1 MRVIKD
7 YKYCP
12 EIARGGLLA
21 IGNFDSLHLGH
32 KYLLKKAKEV
42 ADSKGIKFNV
52 MTFDP
57 HPSEFFNASE
67 GCITITPIREKLEM
81 FEEVGVDFVF
91 LQKFSAEFSQK
102 TPRMFISEIVEYLQI
117 KHLFVGENFYFGH
130 NKDGDFSTIQE
141 ASQEYSFSFT
151 ISPMLKFEKGNAI
164 SSSAVRMCLLKGD
177 IEQASKMLGYHYF
190 ISGHVE
196 DGSKVGNKI
205 GFPTINLKS
214 ERRLLPKNGAYT
226 ASIYIEGDN
235 CKYYGVASIED
246 NEKLAPSL
254 KMHLLNFHD
263 DVIGK
268 NVKIMLHQYIR
279 AQKHCSSLKD
289 IASQSSKDKI
299 KAQQYFESLNA

>member
-1 MRVIKD
+1 MRVIRD

-12 EIARGGLLA
+12 EIARGGLIA

-67 GCITITPIREKLEM
+67 GCITIMPMREKLEM
-81 FEEVGVDFVF
+81 LEEVGVDFVF
-91 LQKFSAEFSQK
+91 LQKFDSEFSKKSPK
-102 TPRMFISEIVEYLQI
+102 TFMSEIVEYLQL

-130 NKDGDFSTIQE
+130 NKDGDTSTIQD
-141 ASQEYSFSFT
+141 AAKEYSFGFT
-151 ISPMLKFEKGNAI
+151 ISPMLKFENGGAI
-164 SSSAVRMCLLKGD
+164 SSSSVRACLLKGD

-190 ISGHVE
+190 ISGNVI
-196 DGSKVGNKI
+196 DGSKIGNKI
-205 GFPTINLKS
+205 GFPTINLES
-214 ERRLLPKNGAYT
+214 ERRLLPKTGAYT
-226 ASIYIEGDN
+226 ASIYIEEDN
-235 CKYYGVASIED
+235 CKYYGFASIES
-246 NEKLAPSL
+246 EKEEAPLL
-254 KMHLLNFHD
+254 KMHILNFHD
-263 DVIGK
+263 NVIGK

-279 AQKHCSSLKD
+279 GQKFYSSIKD